1 MRVDSH
7 WMFTRNTRAYAVLLR
22 MFTVRRWFD
31 SVRTSCILD
40 AYWQSTTKR
49 MIWKEFIISGII
61 DCGTPC
67 MTRSPANWIMD
78 CMRRTYIRAMKPL
91 NPRLM
96 IPTGNLAYWQDTGAP
111 FMPSENADDDA
122 IRHRV
127 REAGNRAFAII
138 EPKLTFMRLMTNA
151 LAV

>member
-1 MRVDSH
+1 
-7 WMFTRNTRAYAVLLR
+7 
-22 MFTVRRWFD
+22 
-31 SVRTSCILD
+31 
-40 AYWQSTTKR
+40 
-49 MIWKEFIISGII
+49 
-61 DCGTPC
+61 

-138 EPKLTFMRLMTNA
+138 EPKLTLMALIANA